1 MFLEMGHTPAS
12 VFVVKSPAEKGVGRK
27 RMPGLHFG
35 PSANSQSCFMWVS
48 IWLPKERWRRMWPHC
63 HTPLPAANL
72 ITVPVKYI
80 STDQVSAREDF
91 NNLLLHFQPTTISIS
106 KWFRPLP
113 GITYDFY
120 SKKDK
125 LLLKPDP
132 HAEHLSSPLRYN
144 KIETVSIF
152 HLNKKSLSHL
162 KSSWLSS
169 LAGLAIW

>member
-1 MFLEMGHTPAS
+1 MVHTPAS
-12 VFVVKSPAEKGVGRK
+12 VFVVKSWAEEGVGRK
-27 RMPGLHFG
+27 RMTMCISDHQLTPRVV
-35 PSANSQSCFMWVS
+35 SCVS
-48 IWLPKERWRRMWPHC
+48 ILLPKGRWRRMWPHC
-63 HTPLPAANL
+63 HTLLPAANL
-72 ITVPVKYI
+72 ITVPVKCI

-91 NNLLLHFQPTTISIS
+91 SNLLLHFQPTTISIS
-106 KWFRPLP
+106 KWLRPLP

-144 KIETVSIF
+144 EIETVSIF

-169 LAGLAIW
+169 LAGLTIW